1 MSPKGLG
8 YALNPFEKFLGDSTL
23 YVETRFLSANLDGSL
38 KCSRIRDAEIIE
50 AARRI
55 FGIRGH
61 AAYRG
66 PDKEAFL
73 TLCID
78 LWEEAHGKPR

>member
-1 MSPKGLG
+1 MSPEGLG
-8 YALNPFEKFLGDSTL
+8 YPLNPFEKFLGDSTL
-23 YVETRFLSANLDGSL
+23 YVETGSLMANLDGSI
-38 KCSRIRDAEIIE
+38 KWSGIRDNEIVE

>member
-1 MSPKGLG
+1 MSPEGLG
-8 YALNPFEKFLGDSTL
+8 IELNPFEKFLGDSTL
-23 YVETRFLSANLDGSL
+23 HVEPGLLLTNLDGSIKWSGIL
-38 KCSRIRDAEIIE
+38 DNEIIE

-66 PDKEAFL
+66 TDKEAFL